1 MDLKLDLLSFLE
13 ALPSR
18 QGQQGN
24 QTFDPIR
31 RKWVAATP
39 EEMVRQALI
48 QYIITISA
56 YQKSKVQV
64 EKSLTLNGLTKRF
77 DIVVYD
83 KKVLPF
89 MLIECKSFKVK
100 IDQKVADQVARYN
113 MVMGAPYILVSNG
126 LVSYCASIDDNKD
139 ITFLNTLPTYP
150 SGQK

>member
-1 MDLKLDLLSFLE
+1 MDLKLDLLCFLE
-13 ALPSR
+13 TLPSR

-31 RKWVAATP
+31 KKWIAATP

-48 QYIITISA
+48 QYVITIAA
-56 YQKSKVQV
+56 YPKSRVQV
-64 EKSLTLNGLTKRF
+64 EKTLTLNGLTKRF
-77 DIVVYD
+77 DIIVYD
-83 KKVLPF
+83 KQVLPF

-126 LVSYCASIDDNKD
+126 LVSYCASIHDDTG

-150 SGQK
+150 SRQK